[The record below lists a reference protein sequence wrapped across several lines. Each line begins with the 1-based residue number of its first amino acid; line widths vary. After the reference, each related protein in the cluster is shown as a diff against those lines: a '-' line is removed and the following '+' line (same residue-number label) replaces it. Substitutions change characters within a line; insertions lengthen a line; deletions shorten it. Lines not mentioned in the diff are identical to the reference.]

1 MAPSPVT
8 ISGYALKEVL
18 ESLEQRMMGKEYD
31 YVCLMVAEVVCSNHA
46 RRLSAHLV
54 SMLSHRYLTRNLGVL
69 DTVLQRLETIDRRKY
84 NGNERAV
91 RAAAVEA
98 ALILSR
104 EPSSEISFQKYIET
118 DDVNSASTGHP
129 GPPANSLNLAP
140 PSSPHVQSS
149 IAVLYDAM
157 ATLFESPSGSFNAVA
172 TALHASMSMDANYKD
187 VIETLW
193 EMVGVFLKTEVLPRS
208 TQPESVWRY
217 FDCCRRM
224 YWIGMTKLKRK
235 ERLNLL
241 WACVYMACKGK
252 QVVGESKDAIVPLPY
267 YDIDALYRQ
276 VESAE
281 EHALNNQY
289 TQTTQNNQHTQY
301 TEQIEEYTEPIRKN
315 VNATKSSQ
323 SRGAQKKALSTDE
336 AERVEYLMYYT
347 ESSNKESPRRAP
359 AIDVMKVVN
368 VRGKMSTNATV
379 VVLDKHH

>member
-8 ISGYALKEVL
+8 ISGYALKEVM
-18 ESLEQRMMGKEYD
+18 ETLEQRMMGKEYD

-54 SMLSHRYLTRNLGVL
+54 SMLSQRYLTRNLGVL

-98 ALILSR
+98 ALILAR
-104 EPSSEISFQKYIET
+104 EPPSEISFQKYI
-118 DDVNSASTGHP
+118 DAHDGKLASTGHP

-149 IAVLYDAM
+149 IVLLYGAM

-172 TALHASMSMDANYKD
+172 TALHASMAMDANYKD

-276 VESAE
+276 VECDGVEDFSE
-281 EHALNNQY
+281 NQDI
-289 TQTTQNNQHTQY
+289 
-301 TEQIEEYTEPIRKN
+301 EQIEEHTEPITKTIATK
-315 VNATKSSQ
+315 ATKSPT
-323 SRGAQKKALSTDE
+323 SRGAQKNALSTDE
-336 AERVEYLMYYT
+336 AERVEFLKYYT
-347 ESSNKESPRRAP
+347 ESSYKESPRHAP
-359 AIDVMKVVN
+359 TIDVMKVVN